1 MNGKAVVKVASAANI
16 AEAEQM
22 VELLEE
28 NQISAFRQGGI
39 MDVYMGN
46 SVTGQDIMV
55 FENDRENAEKIIK
68 DFRPIGVNGPM
79 DRRVYPKNIKII
91 VWILLAMV
99 IGLGVLLPLF
109 YL

>member
-1 MNGKAVVKVASAANI
+1 MNGKTVVKVASAANI
-16 AEAEQM
+16 VEAEQM

-55 FENDRENAEKIIK
+55 LESDREKAEKIIK

-79 DRRVYPKNIKII
+79 DKRVYPKNIKII
-91 VWILLAMV
+91 VWILLALV
-99 IGLGVLLPLF
+99 IGFGVVLPLF